1 MQLQWDEHLT
11 SDTLMK
17 EVVIPKASLKPKPTP
32 KQRRPLKSF
41 KAQEI
46 NKASS
51 KTPEPTKEFPL
62 KQRSQ
67 NKNDAVL
74 DSIADDIVL
83 VSAVTHARK
92 QCGAN

>member
-1 MQLQWDEHLT
+1 
-11 SDTLMK
+11 MK

-62 KQRSQ
+62 KQLEDGHSTTVGNGALSHRRG
-67 NKNDAVL
+67 DYGGRCAP
-74 DSIADDIVL
+74 
-83 VSAVTHARK
+83 SALCAL
-92 QCGAN
+92 CAS